1 MKPKF
6 VVCANLRKISG
17 ALECEQSVFILQ
29 NRVLNYGLYCK
40 GSTWQVCEIRATDT

>member
-29 NRVLNYGLYCK
+29 ESGIKLRVIL
-40 GSTWQVCEIRATDT
+40 